1 MISIKMCIYIYLGF
15 IRSDQYGESWW
26 SNELE
31 FRLLL
36 INWSVVYQD
45 DAMVVSIPWRLVR
58 GKSKRAIPNI
68 DNNDTIILV
77 FHFD

>member
-36 INWSVVYQD
+36 IN
-45 DAMVVSIPWRLVR
+45 
-58 GKSKRAIPNI
+58 
-68 DNNDTIILV
+68 
-77 FHFD
+77 